1 MKEKQLSSAK
11 QIIIGIFSVLIF
23 WLFGLITGDMLD
35 ILYDTPAQKVVDK
48 IPPFIFDA
56 LPFVFA
62 LLVISFALIGKLKNY
77 KKMYWSA
84 FIMTAV
90 PYALSFLSENAFLD
104 DGSVLSWLLIPVILV
119 IYPFVFLGAGTYE
132 AIIWNS
138 YLFDYRDEWIY
149 IIIGSGLIISLILFF
164 TVKRKNKNNITN
176 KISN

>member
-1 MKEKQLSSAK
+1 MKEKRLSSGK
-11 QIIIGIFSVLIF
+11 QIFIGIFSVLIF

-35 ILYDTPAQKVVDK
+35 ILYDTPVQESIDK
-48 IPPFIFDA
+48 IPSFIFDA

-62 LLVISFALIGKLKNY
+62 ILVIAFALIGNLKNY

-90 PYALSFLSENAFLD
+90 PYALSFLSENVFLD
-104 DGSVLSWLLIPVILV
+104 DASILSWLLIPVILV

-138 YLFDYRDEWIY
+138 DLFDYRDEWIY
-149 IIIGSGLIISLILFF
+149 IIIGAGLVISLILFF
-164 TVKRKNKNNITN
+164 TVKRKNKNDTTVSTEN
-176 KISN
+176 